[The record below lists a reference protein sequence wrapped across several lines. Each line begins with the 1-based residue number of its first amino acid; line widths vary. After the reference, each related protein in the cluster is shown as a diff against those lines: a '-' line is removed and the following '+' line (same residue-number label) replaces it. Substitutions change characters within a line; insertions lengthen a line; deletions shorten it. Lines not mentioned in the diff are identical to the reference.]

1 MVLRRPVGT
10 DAEPPRWR
18 PLAARLLTLLA
29 AVLVLAAL
37 VVPDTITGLTPAAFL
52 RLPVEALVGV
62 AVLLVLPARAR
73 RPVAVAGGALLSL
86 LTVLKILD
94 LGFSAVLARP
104 FDPVLDWA
112 LFDDGL
118 GFLGSSTGPAGQV
131 AAVAAAIGVT
141 IALLVL
147 VTLAVVRLARVTVA
161 RPRPAARALAVLT
174 PVWVA
179 CAVLGAQLVPGVPVA
194 SASAAVAAGQR
205 AVQVPA
211 SLLDQ
216 QAFTA
221 ALTTDPFRDV
231 PADQLLTALHGKDVV
246 LAFVESYGRS
256 AIERPELAGPVTAAL
271 DAGNAQLASAG
282 FAARSGF
289 LTSPVAGGSSWLAHA
304 TMLSGLRVANQARH
318 DALME
323 SDRLTL
329 VSAFAKAD
337 WRTVAV
343 MPGTTGE
350 WPEARF
356 YGHQR
361 VYDFPALGYRG
372 PDLGWAS
379 VPDQYTM
386 SVFERT
392 EHGRPDRPPVFAEI
406 ALASSHAPWPLIP
419 PVIGWDQV
427 GDGSAFQALTS
438 GEPRDAVWAKGT
450 DAVRSAYGR
459 SIAYSLQTLVSWV
472 QASGDDDL
480 VLVVLGDHQ
489 AAPMI
494 IGPDAGYDVPISII
508 TRDRGVL
515 GRIDGWGWDEGMR
528 PRPEAPVWPMED
540 FRDRFLTTFGP
551 GPSPQSH

>member
-1 MVLRRPVGT
+1 M
-10 DAEPPRWR
+10 
-18 PLAARLLTLLA
+18 AAL
-29 AVLVLAAL
+29 LVLTAL
-37 VVPDTITGLTPAAFL
+37 VAPDSITDLVPAAFL

-73 RPVAVAGGALLSL
+73 RAVALVGGAVLGL

-94 LGFSAVLARP
+94 IGFSAVLARP

-112 LFDDGL
+112 LLDDGL
-118 GFLGSSTGPAGQV
+118 GFLGSSTGPAGEV

-141 IALLVL
+141 IAVLVL
-147 VTLAVVRLARVTVA
+147 VTLAVARLARVTV
-161 RPRPAARALAVLT
+161 RHPRPATRAVAVLT
-174 PVWVA
+174 PVWMA
-179 CAVLGAQLVPGVPVA
+179 CAVLGAQVVPGVPVA
-194 SASAAVAAGQR
+194 SAAAAIAAEQR
-205 AVQVPA
+205 AVQVPT

-216 QAFTA
+216 QEFTA
-221 ALTTDPFRDV
+221 ALTADPFRDV
-231 PADQLLTALHGKDVV
+231 PADQLLTALRGKDVV

-271 DAGNAQLASAG
+271 DAGSAQLASAG

-304 TMLSGLRVANQARH
+304 TMLSGMRIANQARH
-318 DALME
+318 DALMA

-329 VSAFAKAD
+329 VSAFAEAD
-337 WRTVAV
+337 WRTAAV

-386 SVFERT
+386 SAFERA
-392 EHGRPDRPPVFAEI
+392 EHGQPERPPVFAEI

-427 GDGSAFQALTS
+427 GDGSIFQTLAT

-450 DAVRSAYGR
+450 EAVRSAYSR
-459 SIAYSLQTLVSWV
+459 SIAYSLGTLTSWV
-472 QASGDDDL
+472 QNSGDDDL
-480 VLVVLGDHQ
+480 VLIVLGDHQ

-515 GRIDGWGWDEGMR
+515 DRVDGWGWDDGLR
-528 PRPEAPVWPMED
+528 PNPQAPVWPMED

-551 GPSPQSH
+551 GPTPESH